1 MRAASAKRTMGGMKT
16 AQDDEIKQLKEQVRQ
31 EHGLYLRA
39 LADFDNYRRR
49 IEREQANAASSGKRE
64 IILALLEILDGFELA
79 LQHAEDAPSSL
90 SEGIK
95 AVYRRLLTLLEQQKV
110 EPIRSLGEAFD
121 PRIHEAIDS
130 SPSDQYQPGTVIEEI
145 QRGYR
150 RGDDLLRPARV
161 RVAA

>member
-1 MRAASAKRTMGGMKT
+1 MET
-16 AQDDEIKQLKEQVRQ
+16 AQDDEINRLIEQVRE

-39 LADFDNYRRR
+39 LADFENYRRR
-49 IEREQANAASSGKRE
+49 TERDQADAASRGKRE
-64 IILALLEILDGFELA
+64 IIVALLEVLDGFDLA
-79 LQHAEDAPSSL
+79 LQHTEDAPSSL
-90 SEGIK
+90 SQGIK
-95 AVYRRLLTLLEQQKV
+95 ALHRRLLTLLEQQKV

-130 SPSDQYQPGTVIEEI
+130 SPSDEYKPGIVIEEI

>member
-1 MRAASAKRTMGGMKT
+1 MET
-16 AQDDEIKQLKEQVRQ
+16 AQDDEIKQLQEQVRQ
-31 EHGLYLRA
+31 EHALYLRA

-49 IEREQANAASSGKRE
+49 MERDQATAASSGKRE
-64 IILALLEILDGFELA
+64 IILALLEVLDGFELA
-79 LQHAEDAPSSL
+79 LQHEKDAPSSL
-90 SEGIK
+90 SEGIR
-95 AVYRRLLTLLEQQKV
+95 AIYRRLLTLLEQQKV

-130 SPSDQYQPGTVIEEI
+130 SPSDQYQPGTVIEEV

>member
-1 MRAASAKRTMGGMKT
+1 MEK
-16 AQDDEIKQLKEQVRQ
+16 AQDDEINRLKEQVRA

-49 IEREQANAASSGKRE
+49 IEREQGDAASRGKRE
-64 IILALLEILDGFELA
+64 IIIALLEVLDGFDLA
-79 LQHAEDAPSSL
+79 LQHTEGTPSSL
-90 SEGIK
+90 SQGIK
-95 AVYRRLLTLLEQQKV
+95 AIHRRLLTLLEQQNV

-130 SPSDQYQPGTVIEEI
+130 SPSDEYKPGTVIEEI